1 MNKDSSIQKIQF
13 SNKAILYYTK
23 ISDHFDLSQL
33 INNQNSSYYAIEY
46 IQNNKK
52 VLSTFW
58 NQYELEYFLKNQ
70 NQLREHFNS
79 PYQLDYFLRFQNQLL
94 NSKNPTHDK
103 LNFFLVH
110 KDFIPSIEKYSFL
123 NSNIFSNTI
132 KNFVHP
138 RDLISHNFM
147 QDILD
152 PNYALVQKIENS
164 ESLYVFKTLDGTLH
178 SEPFLLFSHIRSQLD
193 DSYLFL
199 DDFVEELSHRND
211 VAFLTYGGRF
221 NSYEDKDSAVL
232 FAPLQGN
239 EENIGGIIHDIEHH
253 LEEGE
258 EKPEEQETIYL
269 IYYPKKEEIE
279 FLMNWNLQVDRNSID
294 YKKKQIFFVERH
306 IVRNILGGEKF
317 LKNPYIEELVI
328 VRKFKH

>member
-1 MNKDSSIQKIQF
+1 MNKDTSIQKFQF
-13 SNKAILYYTK
+13 PNQSILYYTK

-33 INNQNSSYYAIEY
+33 GNNQNISYYAIEY
-46 IQNNKK
+46 IQNNQK

-58 NQYELEYFLKNQ
+58 NQYELEYFLQHQK
-70 NQLREHFNS
+70 
-79 PYQLDYFLRFQNQLL
+79 QLL
-94 NSKNPTHDK
+94 KNSNQEKSMNDHPIF
-103 LNFFLVH
+103 LLVH
-110 KDFIPSIEKYSFL
+110 KDFIPAMEKYSVL
-123 NSNIFSNTI
+123 NSHIFANTI
-132 KNFVHP
+132 KNFVQP
-138 RDLISHNFM
+138 RELISHNFM

-152 PNYALVQKIENS
+152 PNYTLVQKIENS
-164 ESLYVFKTLDGTLH
+164 ESIYVFKTLDGILH

-193 DSYLFL
+193 DANFFL

-211 VAFLTYGGRF
+211 VAFLTYSGRF
-221 NSYEDKDSAVL
+221 NHYNGKQATVL
-232 FAPLQGN
+232 FTPLHGD

-279 FLMNWNLQVDRNSID
+279 SLVNWDLHVDRNSFD

-317 LKNPYIEELVI
+317 LKHPYIEEPVI